1 MPRLALDQLD
11 RLARQLLLAAGT
23 PEDIAEVVAGS
34 LVGASLKGVDSH
46 GVMQLPWY
54 LEEIA
59 KGKVDPQKRKSAHH
73 SGRPA
78 LRRPPTKWSRSPASL
93 YGHRALINSM
103 LTSG

>member
-1 MPRLALDQLD
+1 MPQLTADQLD
-11 RLARQLLLAAGT
+11 RLARALLSAAGT

-59 KGKVDPQKRKSAHH
+59 KGNVEPAARPQVETKAPGLPWCAATRASA
-73 SGRPA
+73 STP
-78 LRRPPTKWSRSPASL
+78 
-93 YGHRALINSM
+93 
-103 LTSG
+103 